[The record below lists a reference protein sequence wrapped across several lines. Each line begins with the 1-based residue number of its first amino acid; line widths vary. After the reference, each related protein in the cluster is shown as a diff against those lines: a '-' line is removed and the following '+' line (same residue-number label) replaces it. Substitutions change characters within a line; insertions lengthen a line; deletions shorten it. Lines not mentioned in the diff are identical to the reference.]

1 MDDLPLSFLTL
12 LLPPFSLSPSPSP
25 SSSLLLLLVS
35 LSLTK
40 DVENRPRF
48 HDLLEHP
55 FIKKMEKEKREVET
69 WYREISDKEKEA
81 AKQ

>member
-1 MDDLPLSFLTL
+1 MDYLPLSFLTL
-12 LLPPFSLSPSPSP
+12 PPLSLSLSFSLL
-25 SSSLLLLLVS
+25 SSHS

-48 HDLLEHP
+48 YELLEHP
-55 FIKKMEKEKREVET
+55 FIKKMEQEKREVET